1 MLDEHELSTLR
12 RGLLSELA
20 YARRSAWSVVHA
32 TTDFVC
38 DSLARPDL
46 DRDELRACMADLKAV
61 VATAERRLE
70 GYERLLAC
78 LDLDPRRPPS
88 LGDLIDGAGQTAG
101 LTVEITWPPGCSAAD
116 FDADLGWIRG
126 LKSHFGQ
133 VFHSVPGGPESFAP
147 TRARVRVDHEA
158 GMTRVTTTLAGSG
171 AGDLDVASVCFERP
185 G

>member
-1 MLDEHELSTLR
+1 MGR
-12 RGLLSELA
+12 RIELA

-38 DSLARPDL
+38 DALAQPDP

-61 VATAERRLE
+61 VGIAERRLE

-78 LDLDPRRPPS
+78 VDVEPRRPAF
-88 LGDLIDGAGQTAG
+88 LGDPLEAAG
-101 LTVEITWPPGCSAAD
+101 LPAGLVVEVTWPPGCSAAE
-116 FDADLGWIRG
+116 FDADVGWNHG

-133 VFHSVPGGPESFAP
+133 VFRSVPGAAHSRGA
-147 TRARVRVDHEA
+147 TRALVRVDREA
-158 GMTRVTTTLAGSG
+158 GATRISTTLAGSE
-171 AGDLDVASVCFERP
+171 AGELGVAAVCFERP